1 MTFSSDHHGFYRD
14 GEPFFP
20 FIQESSPI
28 ADWSNVVLLRLPA
41 QLSNDLDWSKEM
53 GQATQIV
60 NSEKMIL
67 WEIDLGLSQLTPDNS
82 TAFFS
87 YSLALEEFTAKVWPA
102 FRNHTFGAA
111 LYRGAIPAEDQFPRS
126 HWETAFIEWSAD
138 LPHPCYTL
146 YCVQMLSEYLHRLI
160 SFLPDSLLPFALIDA
175 STIYSPAKI
184 TQLFSKGRFEHIHL
198 ALKGAPCMFPSLCW
212 ETGQGSQGYLG
223 TIHPSISAQPS
234 SSLGIYLPNDTHIDS
249 AWMLKFD
256 QAILELTTSY
266 RIIPEEKLT
275 EQWDGLDTLLV
286 DSQKISTQGKRKLL
300 GFIAAGGTVES
311 FERLAIRFS

>member
-20 FIQESSPI
+20 LVQESAPI

-41 QLSNDLDWSKEM
+41 QLICDLDWSKEM
-53 GQATQIV
+53 EKATQII
-60 NSEKMIL
+60 NFGKMIL

-102 FRNHTFGAA
+102 FRNNTFGAA
-111 LYRGAIPAEDQFPRS
+111 LYRGALPTEEQFPRP
-126 HWETAFIEWSAD
+126 HWETAFIEWSAE
-138 LPHPCYTL
+138 LPDPCYTL

-175 STIYSPAKI
+175 TAIHSPAKI
-184 TQLFSKGRFEHIHL
+184 AQLFSKARFEHIQI
-198 ALKGAPCMFPSLCW
+198 ALKGSPWMFPGLSW
-212 ETGQGSQGYLG
+212 ETGQGCQGYLG
-223 TIHPSISAQPS
+223 TIPPSVSAQPP

-249 AWMLKFD
+249 TWIQKFD
-256 QAILELTTSY
+256 QAISELTTPC

-275 EQWDGLDTLLV
+275 EQWDGLDKLLV
-286 DSQKISTQGKRKLL
+286 DSQKISARGKRKLL
-300 GFIAAGGTVES
+300 GFMAAGGSVEGY
-311 FERLAIRFS
+311 